1 MITILEGA
9 VHRPIMAPGGLT
21 AVTILILTGST
32 WEQLQMT
39 PNQMRGTIGK
49 INTNL

>member
-1 MITILEGA
+1 
-9 VHRPIMAPGGLT
+9 MAPGGIT
-21 AVTILILTGST
+21 ANTILILTGST

-39 PNQMRGTIGK
+39 ANQMRGTIGK